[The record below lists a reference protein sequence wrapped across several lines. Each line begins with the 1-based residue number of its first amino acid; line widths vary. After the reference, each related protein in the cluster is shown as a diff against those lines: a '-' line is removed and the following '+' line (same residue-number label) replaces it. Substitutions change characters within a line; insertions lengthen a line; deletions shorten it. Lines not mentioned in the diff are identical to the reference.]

1 MQRAGH
7 HHHHLAQ
14 RAGAGLAQGRVV
26 KLVEGDQAVQ
36 MLSPGNHLDF
46 CSEHD
51 FHDGDDH
58 GRRPGSAG
66 SFP

>member
-36 MLSPGNHLDF
+36 MLSPDQHFDF

-51 FHDGDDH
+51 FYDGDDH
-58 GRRPGSAG
+58 GGRPGSAAA
-66 SFP
+66 FT